1 MDDAENEQ
9 GSNLNVS
16 DIELESDQESETKS
30 SDSDD
35 IVLADYNR
43 STDNVRDINIFAF
56 SGPQPGPT
64 QTLEANKKE
73 LDFLNLLFPEKSYSK
88 ISEETLMRMLN
99 SASDLKQILN
109 GTTQPLGKY
118 VLFLNVKSFWGL
130 LSAPAQDLYFSKDKL
145 FHLSCIEERFTR
157 TRFENIQRYF
167 HMANTT
173 KNLPKNQPG
182 HFKISNANTTH
193 IKKFPLMRP

>member
-35 IVLADYNR
+35 IVLADCNR

-73 LDFLNLLFPEKSYSK
+73 LDFLNLLFPEKSYLK

-109 GTTQPLGKY
+109 GTTQPLGIY
-118 VLFLNVKSFWGL
+118 VLFLDVKSLWGL
-130 LSAPAQDLYFSKDKL
+130 LVHLHKIFTSQRTNYFICHVLKRDLPGQDLKTFRGISIWPTLNK
-145 FHLSCIEERFTR
+145 EP
-157 TRFENIQRYF
+157 
-167 HMANTT
+167 T
-173 KNLPKNQPG
+173 KEP
-182 HFKISNANTTH
+182 AWA
-193 IKKFPLMRP
+193 